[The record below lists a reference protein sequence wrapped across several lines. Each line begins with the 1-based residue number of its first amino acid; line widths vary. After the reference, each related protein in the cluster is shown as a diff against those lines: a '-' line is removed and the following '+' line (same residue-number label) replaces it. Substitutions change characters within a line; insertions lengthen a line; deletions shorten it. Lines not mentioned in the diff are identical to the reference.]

1 MNSEVQGLAELG
13 ALVTAFGLLL
23 WLVRRTFTVTIPRL
37 ADTFKEEIAET
48 RREHRED
55 RESWRSELKE
65 QRREFL
71 VALERQD
78 AARERARLKGEGP

>member
-1 MNSEVQGLAELG
+1 MNNEAQGLAELG

>member
-1 MNSEVQGLAELG
+1 MNTEAQGFAELG
-13 ALVTAFGLLL
+13 ALVAAFGLLL

-37 ADTFKEEIAET
+37 ADTFKEEIAEA
-48 RREHRED
+48 RKEHRED

-71 VALERQD
+71 IALERRD
-78 AARERARLKGEGP
+78 VAEERKQT